1 MTIPK
6 FQKLILTWHKK
17 NQRDMPWRKTKD
29 PYKILVSEIMLQQ
42 TQVVRVL
49 PKYKEFLKE
58 FPTLNSLA
66 KASDKKLLHIWAG
79 LGYWKRALSLKKTAQ
94 IISKE
99 YQGKFPKEPELLK
112 KLPGIGPYT
121 AGAVACFAFQ
131 SKDAFLDTNIRR
143 VYLYFFF
150 SGKNNISDRKI
161 LTIAKKAVWKKNP
174 REWHYALLDYGA
186 VILKDKKINKQSKH
200 YTKQSKFEGSFR
212 SFRTIVMHFLLD
224 QPKQTA
230 TMGKIDRLLKKS
242 KSPYTST
249 RILSALKKDGLIKK
263 KGNSYSL

>member
-1 MTIPK
+1 MTISK

-17 NQRDMPWRKTKD
+17 NKRDMPWRNTKD
-29 PYKILVSEIMLQQ
+29 PYKILVSEVMLQQ
-42 TQVVRVL
+42 TQVARVL

-58 FPTLNSLA
+58 FPTLTSLA
-66 KASDKKLLHIWAG
+66 QASDKKLLHVWAG

-94 IISKE
+94 IILKE
-99 YQGKFPKEPELLK
+99 YHGKFPKKPELLK

-121 AGAVACFAFQ
+121 AGAVACFAFLN
-131 SKDAFLDTNIRR
+131 KDAFLDTNIRR

-150 SGKNNISDRKI
+150 SEKNNISDRNI
-161 LTIAKKAVWKKNP
+161 LTIAKKSVWKKNS

-200 YTKQSKFEGSFR
+200 YTKQSKFEGSLRF
-212 SFRTIVMHFLLD
+212 FRTKIIRFLLD

-230 TMGKIDRLLKKS
+230 AIKKIERLLKES
-242 KSPYTST
+242 KSPYAST
-249 RILSALKKDGLIKK
+249 KILSGLEKDGLIKK
-263 KGNSYSL
+263 KRNSYSL